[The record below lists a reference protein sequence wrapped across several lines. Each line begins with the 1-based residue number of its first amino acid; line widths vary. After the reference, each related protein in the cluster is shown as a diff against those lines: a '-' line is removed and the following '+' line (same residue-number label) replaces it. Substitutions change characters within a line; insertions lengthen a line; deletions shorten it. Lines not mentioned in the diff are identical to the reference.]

1 MRDRSQPG
9 PLGLARQPTT
19 NNQQPT
25 TNTLPYRNS
34 PLTLPFTLPFDLP
47 FPLPFPLP
55 YLTLPYLTLPCE
67 SYLIFTLPFL
77 FLPSAHCIALTDNTL
92 KAKQNARLK
101 RELTRGPSTICR
113 EASSSRSR
121 REASRAPRRRRGKRE

>member
-1 MRDRSQPG
+1 MKHVARQEPARSARPG
-9 PLGLARQPTT
+9 APTNNQQPTT

-25 TNTLPYRNS
+25 TNTLPYLTL
-34 PLTLPFTLPFDLP
+34 PLTLPFTLPFP
-47 FPLPFPLP
+47 
-55 YLTLPYLTLPCE
+55 LPYLTLPCE

-113 EASSSRSR
+113 EASSSRRR
-121 REASRAPRRRRGKRE
+121 REASRAPRRRRDKRE